1 MFEFIVLFFD
11 ICLLKKAPQ
20 DLPYSLSLLKI
31 LLVINIL
38 INFLLSNMSSDWL
51 NSLLQILANVVL
63 ITGFCWICLFFA
75 KKTGRFCQTASAL
88 VGTDTLISLFSLPAA
103 ASSSINQM
111 ALLTFLISIILF
123 IWYWLVTGHIMRN
136 ALEQSF
142 SFSLGLAFLYLL
154 TSIQIS
160 SLIIT

>member
-11 ICLLKKAPQ
+11 ICMLKKAPQ
-20 DLPYSLSLLKI
+20 DLPYSVTLLKI
-31 LLVINIL
+31 LAVINIL
-38 INFLLSNMSSDWL
+38 INFLLSNMSSNWF
-51 NSLLQILANVVL
+51 NALLQAITSVVL
-63 ITGFCWICLFFA
+63 ITGFCWICLLFA
-75 KKTGRFCQTASAL
+75 HKTGRFCQAASAL
-88 VGTDTLISLFSLPAA
+88 LGMDTLINIFSVPAA
-103 ASSSINQM
+103 ASSAINPSGLLAFLMSI
-111 ALLTFLISIILF
+111 FLF